1 VPLMPAPEPRPVPLA
16 LAQARIAFDALVN
29 RRVQALR
36 DLAGVGAPIT
46 TSEPSPEQEA
56 AYDASE
62 LLAALARSFADE
74 VDRANDG
81 RQYLRQQPLDYVD
94 AVVLTGTAGALVVD
108 SVEYETAPVYW
119 QAHAGEVDSII
130 EGRDLDGYL
139 RTGEQQYAE
148 KIGLQ

>member
-16 LAQARIAFDALVN
+16 LAKARLAFDTLVRQRLDALA
-29 RRVQALR
+29 R
-36 DLAGVGAPIT
+36 
-46 TSEPSPEQEA
+46 EYPSPTSSDPATA
-56 AYDASE
+56 AAGHDAMHDLDLVE
-62 LLAALARSFADE
+62 ALARSFADE

-94 AVVLTGTAGALVVD
+94 AVVLTGTAGSLVVD

>member
-1 VPLMPAPEPRPVPLA
+1 MPAPEPRPVPLA
-16 LAQARIAFDALVN
+16 LAQARIAFDALVQ
-29 RRVQALR
+29 RR
-36 DLAGVGAPIT
+36 
-46 TSEPSPEQEA
+46 
-56 AYDASE
+56 YDALVTPVIAAGPVGQGGPVPPRIE
-62 LLAALARSFADE
+62 QAHLLKALARSFADE

-81 RQYLRQQPLDYVD
+81 RQYLRQHPLDYVD

-108 SVEYETAPVYW
+108 SAEYETSPVYW

-130 EGRDLDGYL
+130 QGRDLDGYL